1 MWRIWTSSRTRAAAA
16 GLLLVAGSGAGWSQA
31 PSSPPSEALNEDVE
45 DARSTAE
52 LRVRANAGDADA
64 QNELG
69 ARLLATEEPSAI
81 IEAREWFR
89 RASEAGDVDAMGNY
103 AGMVLQGAGGEQDE
117 AEGRRLLELA
127 ASRGSVGAHLT
138 LAEAHLRGAAGY
150 PTDAARALGYVRAA
164 ANLESPSASLAQ
176 WRLAM
181 MYLRGVGTSAD
192 AVQAYRWVV
201 RASENGSVRAMI
213 SRAVMLATGE
223 GVEEDDV
230 AAREWYQR
238 AATSGDVN
246 FAHALRGLGS
256 MLVTGE
262 GGAADIPRGIAYLR
276 IAHAGNDANAA
287 TLLERWRDLI
297 TPEVDR
303 EAQRIANEWMAEHLP
318 SDD

>member
-16 GLLLVAGSGAGWSQA
+16 ALLLVAGSGAGWSQA
-31 PSSPPSEALNEDVE
+31 PPPPRSETVHEEAD
-45 DARSTAE
+45 DARSMAE
-52 LRVRANAGDADA
+52 LRVRANAGDAGA

-69 ARLLATEEPSAI
+69 GRLVASEEPSAM

-103 AGMVLQGAGGEQDE
+103 AGMVLQGAGGELDE

-127 ASRGSVGAHLT
+127 AGSGSVGAHLT

-150 PTDAARALGYVRAA
+150 PRDAVRALEYVRAA

-181 MYLRGVGTSAD
+181 MYLNGIGTDAD
-192 AVQAYRWVV
+192 PHEAYRWVA
-201 RASENGSVRAMI
+201 RSSDNGGVTAMI
-213 SRAVMLATGE
+213 SRAVMLAMGQ
-223 GVEEDDV
+223 GVAEDDA
-230 AAREWYQR
+230 AAREWYRR

-262 GGAADIPRGIAYLR
+262 GGAADVPRGIAYLR
-276 IAHAGNDANAA
+276 IAQAGNDANAE

-303 EAQRIANEWMAEHLP
+303 DAWRIANEWMAEHMP
-318 SDD
+318 SDG